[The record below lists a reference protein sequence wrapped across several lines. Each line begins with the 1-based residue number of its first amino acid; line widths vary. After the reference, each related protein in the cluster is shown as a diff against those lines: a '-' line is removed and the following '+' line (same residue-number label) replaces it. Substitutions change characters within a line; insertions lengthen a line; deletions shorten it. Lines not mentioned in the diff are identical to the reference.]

1 MSNDHANDSKPRC
14 RGVEMNHIAQRWDEC
29 CLWVSGLT
37 LRLPDCSCTM
47 AAKVQTDGPQYISDN
62 TRPHG
67 SCCAFVRHDRSF
79 PKPDT
84 EKHRMETVGVA
95 EGQDNLQLRPQRAR
109 GRQRQP
115 HRVAAIACLRC
126 RLRTPLPLGSSCELS
141 RPTCVCI
148 FGVGDSQHSSAHH
161 YYRGILSSSYIWSQ
175 AKE

>member
-14 RGVEMNHIAQRWDEC
+14 RGVEMNHIARRWDEC

-47 AAKVQTDGPQYISDN
+47 AVKVQTDGPQYVSDN
-62 TRPHG
+62 SPPHG
-67 SCCAFVRHDRSF
+67 SCCAFVRHERSF

-109 GRQRQP
+109 GRQRLSAASCSC
-115 HRVAAIACLRC
+115 HRM
-126 RLRTPLPLGSSCELS
+126 SS
-141 RPTCVCI
+141 
-148 FGVGDSQHSSAHH
+148 
-161 YYRGILSSSYIWSQ
+161 LSSSHATSPWFIMRTLTTHLCVYLWCGG
-175 AKE
+175 